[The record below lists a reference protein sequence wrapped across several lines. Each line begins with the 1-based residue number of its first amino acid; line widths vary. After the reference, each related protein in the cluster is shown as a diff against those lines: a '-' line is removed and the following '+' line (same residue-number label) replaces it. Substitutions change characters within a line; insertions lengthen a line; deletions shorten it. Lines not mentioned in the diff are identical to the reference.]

1 MAHDTQTPLRM
12 AEAQKPYTTPLAPT
26 HERPELA
33 VVLLICRPG
42 STEPDLVAAW
52 IRTVGPWY
60 CADCSP
66 ELAWMR
72 KTDVKASWVRLA
84 EEGYA
89 WEKIECEIR
98 PLDVAKSYRK
108 AGRNSKTKL

>member
-1 MAHDTQTPLRM
+1 MQHAIR
-12 AEAQKPYTTPLAPT
+12 TTLCITNEPLASG
-26 HERPELA
+26 RPELA
-33 VVLLICRPG
+33 VVLLIRRPG
-42 STEPDLVAAW
+42 STEPDLAAAW
-52 IRTVGPWY
+52 IRTIGPWY

-72 KTDVKASWVRLA
+72 KTDVKAAWARLA